1 MIDLTGK
8 NAIVTGGSRGIGA
21 AVCRM
26 LAKAGANVVVGYRH
40 DEEAANAVVADIK
53 AIGRKGLAVSGDLA
67 DRADCAALFDRAA
80 VVLGTIDI
88 VVGNAGIWKKA
99 YIDEMTTDEWRE
111 MLSVNLDSIY
121 HTCHYAARH
130 MNPRKT
136 GKLILIASTAGQRGE
151 AYHAHYA
158 ATKGGVIAMTKSLA
172 NELGYY
178 NINVNCVSPGWV
190 LTDMTERVFHDA
202 NFRATVEQSIP
213 LRRIAQPEDVAGAV
227 LFLASELARHIQGE
241 LISVNG
247 GSLLG

>member
-1 MIDLTGK
+1 MIDLKGK

-21 AVCRM
+21 AACRM
-26 LAKAGANVVVGYRH
+26 LAQAGANVVVGYHR
-40 DEEAANAVVADIK
+40 DEAAANAVVADIK
-53 AIGRKGLAVSGDLA
+53 AAGCKGLAVGGDLSNH
-67 DRADCAALFDRAA
+67 ADCAALFDRAA

-88 VVGNAGIWKKA
+88 VVANAGVWKKA
-99 YIDEMTTDEWRE
+99 HIDEMTTEQWRE
-111 MLSVNLDSIY
+111 MMTINLDSVY
-121 HTCHYAARH
+121 HTCHFAARH
-130 MNPRKT
+130 MKEKKS

-190 LTDMTERVFHDA
+190 LTDMTEKVFGDV

-213 LRRIAQPEDVAGAV
+213 LRRIAQPEDVAGV
-227 LFLASELARHIQGE
+227 IVFLASELARQIQGE